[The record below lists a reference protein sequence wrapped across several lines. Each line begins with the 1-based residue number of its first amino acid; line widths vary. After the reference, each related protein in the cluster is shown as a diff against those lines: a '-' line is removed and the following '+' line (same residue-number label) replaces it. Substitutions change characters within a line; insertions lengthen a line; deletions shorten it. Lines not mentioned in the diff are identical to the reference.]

1 VIWIIEPETVDFCA
15 GLVPEKG
22 PIMRDGWILILVGIM
37 AFVGACASS
46 RSGDADKKFVAL
58 SHDYIEKYLQMHPET
73 ATSLGDH
80 RYDDRLDDYSTAGV
94 KAELDL
100 YKASLEALGKIDPE
114 ELGRVN
120 RVDYEILRNHLEGS
134 IFRLETLREYEWN
147 PLYYNVGGPIYDL
160 VARDFAPLED
170 RLRSVK
176 ARLEQIPRV
185 AAMAKAN
192 LKNPPRVHT
201 ETAILQNK
209 GTVILIRVGLD
220 EFVSKA
226 PGIEQELAAARE
238 KAAEALEYYGSWME
252 NDLLPQSNGEFR
264 IGGERFRTKLRY
276 TLHSDLA
283 MEEILRRAETDLAA
297 TQAEMFETASPLY
310 RAYFPGEPVEDS
322 PAGRKKVVKAV
333 LDKLADSRP
342 ANETIV
348 DRAKACLEACTKF
361 VSENDLVRVPQE
373 PIEPI
378 VMPEFQRGVAVAYCD
393 SPGPLEPQAETFF
406 AISPTPA
413 DWTEERVTSFFREY
427 NDYMLHDLTVHE
439 AMPGHY
445 LQLAHANRFQAPTL
459 VRAVFASGPF
469 VEGWATYAEQLMVEK
484 GYGGPEMKM
493 QQLKMRLRMIV
504 NAIIDQ
510 KIHTAG
516 MTESEA
522 VALMMNEAFQEEG
535 EAAGKWRRACLT
547 STQLSTYYVGNIEVS
562 DIRRA
567 YEAKKGAAFGYRE
580 FHDEL
585 LSFGSP
591 PPKYVR
597 GLMGL

>member
-1 VIWIIEPETVDFCA
+1 
-15 GLVPEKG
+15 
-22 PIMRDGWILILVGIM
+22 MRDGWILLLVGTM
-37 AFVGACASS
+37 ALFGACAGS
-46 RSGDADKKFVAL
+46 RPGNADKAFVEL
-58 SHDYIEKYLQMHPET
+58 SKDYIEKYLKMHPEA

-94 KAELDL
+94 NAELELYKTYVEALAQIDPAELD
-100 YKASLEALGKIDPE
+100 
-114 ELGRVN
+114 RVN

-134 IFRLETLREYEWN
+134 IFRLETLREHEWN
-147 PLYYNVGGPIYDL
+147 PLYYTVGGPIYDL
-160 VARDFAPLED
+160 VVRDFAPVEQ

-176 ARLEQIPRV
+176 ARLELIPRV

-209 GTVILIRVGLD
+209 GTIALIRGGLD
-220 EFVSKA
+220 EFVAKA
-226 PGIEQELAAARE
+226 PGLESELADARE
-238 KAAEALEYYGSWME
+238 KAAAALEYYGSWME
-252 NDLLPQSNGEFR
+252 NDLLPSSNGEFR
-264 IGGERFRTKLRY
+264 IGAERFRTKLGY

-283 MEEILRRAETDLAA
+283 MEDILRRAEADLAA
-297 TQAEMFETASPLY
+297 TQAEMFETAAPLY
-310 RAYFPGEPVEDS
+310 RSYFPGQPLDDS
-322 PAGRKKVVKAV
+322 PEGRKLVVKAV
-333 LDKLADSRP
+333 LDKLADSHP
-342 ANETIV
+342 TNETIV
-348 DRAKACLEACTKF
+348 DRAKACLDACAKF

-373 PIEPI
+373 PIKLI

-413 DWTEERVTSFFREY
+413 DWTAERVTSFFREY

-445 LQLAHANRFQAPTL
+445 LQLAHSNRFKAPTL
-459 VRAVFASGPF
+459 VRSVFSSGPF
-469 VEGWATYAEQLMVEK
+469 VEGWATYSEQLMVEK

-516 MTESEA
+516 MAESEA
-522 VALMMNEAFQEEG
+522 MALMMDEAFQEEG

-547 STQLSTYYVGNIEVS
+547 STQLSTYYVGNIEVT
-562 DIRRA
+562 DVRAA
-567 YEAKKGAAFGYRE
+567 YEKREGAAFSYRK

-591 PPKYVR
+591 PPKFVR

>member
-1 VIWIIEPETVDFCA
+1 MIWNIEPLSIDTLA
-15 GLVPEKG
+15 GLLPGKG
-22 PIMRDGWILILVGIM
+22 LMMRDGWILLLVGTTLL
-37 AFVGACASS
+37 FGACASS
-46 RSGDADKKFVAL
+46 RSGDANGAFVGL
-58 SHDYIEKYLQMHPET
+58 SHEYIEKYLKMHPET

-80 RYDDRLDDYSTAGV
+80 RYDDQLDDYSTAGV
-94 KAELDL
+94 SAELDL
-100 YKASLEALGKIDPE
+100 YKTYLGALRKIDPAN
-114 ELGRVN
+114 LDRVN
-120 RVDYEILRNHLEGS
+120 RVDYEILLNHLEGS

-147 PLYYNVGGPIYDL
+147 PLYYNIGGPIYDL
-160 VARDFAPLED
+160 VARDFAPLGE

-176 ARLEQIPRV
+176 ARLEVVPRV

-209 GTVILIRVGLD
+209 GTIALIRGGLD
-220 EFVSKA
+220 EFVAKA
-226 PGIEQELAAARE
+226 PGLESELADARE
-238 KAAEALEYYGSWME
+238 KAAAALEYYGSWLE
-252 NDLLPQSNGEFR
+252 NDLLPRSNGEFR
-264 IGGERFRTKLRY
+264 IGGERFRDKLRF
-276 TLHSDLA
+276 TLHSDLT
-283 MEEILRRAETDLAA
+283 MEEILRRAEADLRT
-297 TQAEMFETASPLY
+297 TQAEMFETAAPLY
-310 RAYFPGEPVEDS
+310 RLYFPGQPLDDS
-322 PAGRKKVVKAV
+322 PDGRKKTVKAV
-333 LDKLADSRP
+333 LDRLADARP
-342 ANETIV
+342 TNETIV
-348 DRAKACLEACTKF
+348 DRAGVCLDACAKF
-361 VSENDLVRVPQE
+361 VSENDLVRVPEE
-373 PIEPI
+373 PIKLI

-393 SPGPLEPQAETFF
+393 SPGPLEPESDTFF

-413 DWTEERVTSFFREY
+413 DWPEERVTSFFREY

-445 LQLAHANRFQAPTL
+445 LQLAHANRFKAPTL
-459 VRAVFASGPF
+459 VRSVFASGPF
-469 VEGWATYAEQLMVEK
+469 VEGWATYSEQLMVEK

-516 MTESEA
+516 MTEPEA
-522 VALMMNEAFQEEG
+522 MALMMDEGFQEEG

-562 DIRRA
+562 DIRKS
-567 YEAKKGAAFGYRE
+567 YEKRQGAAFSFRK

-591 PPKYVR
+591 PPKFVR